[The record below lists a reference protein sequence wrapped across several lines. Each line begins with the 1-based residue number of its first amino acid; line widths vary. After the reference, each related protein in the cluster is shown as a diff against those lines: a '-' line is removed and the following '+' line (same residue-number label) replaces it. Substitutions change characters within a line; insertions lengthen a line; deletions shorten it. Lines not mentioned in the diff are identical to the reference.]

1 MIADRP
7 STSTAIAVAAVVAIL
22 VGAAPAGALPVR
34 KSPAEM
40 VADAIDTFILPRIA
54 ALKKET
60 AALKVAVETACAEGA
75 DVTAARDAVV
85 AAFAG
90 TVRAWGGLDFIRF
103 GPATQK
109 HRLERVLFWPDPRG
123 VAARQLSGLLAAR
136 KPQLLEPGALA
147 TQSVAVQGLTALEI
161 LLFDDKAPLGT
172 GDDEAAR
179 YRCALAAAIAASI
192 DAVAGE
198 IGDGW
203 AAEGGFRSRMLN
215 PGADN
220 ALYKDASESA
230 RDVVKAI
237 ATGLQICRDRF
248 ILPDLVGLAR
258 TPPRRARLLFE
269 RSGLTGAF
277 LSASLVAL
285 AELFDAT
292 GLAAYIPPDKAWMT
306 GFLATGWK
314 SLAADAARLDALRA
328 REPGSEAHVRALR
341 KMRFDLGGVRLVIV
355 RELAPNAGLV
365 LGFNELDGD

>member
-1 MIADRP
+1 M
-7 STSTAIAVAAVVAIL
+7 AVAAGLALLMGSAV
-22 VGAAPAGALPVR
+22 APAGALPVR
-34 KSPAEM
+34 KSHAEI

-54 ALKKET
+54 ALKRET
-60 AALKVAVETACAEGA
+60 AGLKSAVEAVCAEGA
-75 DVTAARDAVV
+75 DAAAARDAAV

-90 TVRAWGGLDFIRF
+90 TVRAWGALDFIRF

-109 HRLERVLFWPDPRG
+109 HRLERVLFWPDPR
-123 VAARQLSGLLAAR
+123 ATAQRQLAVLLAAR
-136 KPQLLEPGALA
+136 KPELLAPGALA
-147 TQSVAVQGLTALEI
+147 RQSVAVQGLTALEI
-161 LLFDDKAPLGT
+161 LLFDDKAPLGS

-179 YRCALAAAIAASI
+179 YRCAFAAAIAAGI

-203 AAEGGFRSRMLN
+203 AAEGGFRGKMLS
-215 PGADN
+215 PGAGN

-237 ATGLQICRDRF
+237 ATGLQISRDRF
-248 ILPDLVGLAR
+248 VLPELSGLAR
-258 TPPRRARLLFE
+258 TPPRRVRLLFE

-277 LSASLVAL
+277 LGASLAAL

-314 SLAADAARLDALRA
+314 SLAADATRLDALRA
-328 REPGSEAHVRALR
+328 SEPGSEAHVRALR
-341 KMRFDLGGVRLVIV
+341 KMRFDLGGVRLIIV